1 MESKKDDEDF
11 YAKLNNVINGYEIL
25 LSKLKPIAIIIF
37 LSFLFND
44 ISKKY
49 IDYDQ
54 LKNLLISFIHTPKGI
69 WLSTSIIFIIGIIL
83 TIFKQK
89 QQFWYG
95 IFETIFSIVSCSII
109 LQSVKETSEYINI
122 LVLILSSLYII
133 VRGLSNIYDGIKKN
147 FWGKNDVLLI
157 KENSKELSHTQIKLK
172 NLLIDKRFLV
182 KILDIAARTIS

>member
-1 MESKKDDEDF
+1 MESKNDDEDF
-11 YAKLNNVINGYEIL
+11 YAKLNNIINTYEIL
-25 LSKLKPIAIIIF
+25 LSKLKPIAIIVF

-54 LKNLLISFIHTPKGI
+54 LKNLLVSFIHTPKGI

-133 VRGLSNIYDGIKKN
+133 VRGLSNI
-147 FWGKNDVLLI
+147 
-157 KENSKELSHTQIKLK
+157 
-172 NLLIDKRFLV
+172 
-182 KILDIAARTIS
+182 

>member
-1 MESKKDDEDF
+1 M
-11 YAKLNNVINGYEIL
+11 
-25 LSKLKPIAIIIF
+25 
-37 LSFLFND
+37 
-44 ISKKY
+44 
-49 IDYDQ
+49 
-54 LKNLLISFIHTPKGI
+54 
-69 WLSTSIIFIIGIIL
+69 GIIL

-157 KENSKELSHTQIKLK
+157 KENSMELSYSQIKLK
-172 NLLIDKRFLV
+172 NLLIDKKFLV
-182 KILDIAARTIS
+182 KILDIVARTKS